1 MRERF
6 RLGAV
11 LGLTLV
17 AAGPALAQE
26 SLAARARKA
35 QEAAKA
41 NAASPQGR
49 AWLKSHSAAVDQL
62 LIPVL
67 NACLP
72 KPEGDIPTVFSIYVR
87 LSRKGSANEIV
98 TELDAKLAKCM
109 TEEARATPF
118 PAAPRDDYWIQVNMA
133 ADL

>member
-6 RLGAV
+6 RVGAV

-17 AAGPALAQE
+17 AASLALAQE
-26 SLAARARKA
+26 SLAARVRRA

-41 NAASPQGR
+41 NAASPAGR
-49 AWLKSHSAAVDQL
+49 AWRQSHSAAVDRL

-67 NACLP
+67 NDCLP